1 LEKGLICISTLSHF
15 EELRRFLHSFLS
27 HNSFPVHVIIAH
39 DIKDAHKQKT
49 LCAFHSPFKHTI
61 MMDTDILVNGDLGPL
76 FETAEKGFIGI
87 IREKKTPVLNSGVIV
102 FPTEL
107 MKKVCAIWTLKFDD
121 KRIHSNQGKLC
132 PSGGVWDQDIL
143 NIILPQFPYKELSSE
158 FNHILHDLSP
168 EEENKIYDTIK
179 VFHFL
184 HHPNIDRNLYKS
196 FRTYMEL

>member
-1 LEKGLICISTLSHF
+1 MEKGLICISTQNRF
-15 EELRRFLHSFLS
+15 EELGRFLRSFLQ
-27 HNSFPVHVIIAH
+27 HNSFPVHVIIAR

-49 LCAFHSPFKHTI
+49 LCALHSPFKYTI
-61 MMDTDILVNGDLGPL
+61 MMDTDILVNGDLSPL
-76 FETAEKGFIGI
+76 FETAKQGFIGI
-87 IREKKTPVLNSGVIV
+87 VREKKTPVLNSGVIV

-107 MKKVCAIWTLKFDD
+107 MKKVCTTWTFMFDQKRFQLK
-121 KRIHSNQGKLC
+121 NGKAVL
-132 PSGGVWDQDIL
+132 PNGVWDQDIL
-143 NIILPQFPYKELSSE
+143 NDILPQFPYKELSSE

-168 EEENKIYDTIK
+168 EEENKVYGTIK